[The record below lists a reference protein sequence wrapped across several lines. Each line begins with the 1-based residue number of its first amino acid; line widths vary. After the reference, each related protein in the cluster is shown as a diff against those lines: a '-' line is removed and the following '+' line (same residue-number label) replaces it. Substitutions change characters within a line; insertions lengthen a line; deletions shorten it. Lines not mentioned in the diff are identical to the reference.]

1 MNHQASTSFRMTIA
15 GLLTALAMMMPGL
28 PVAQSITEIS
38 HSVTGDGVVRVVAR
52 ASEAFSVPPASFS
65 IDEPARIIIDVAGSS
80 ALAGKTFEIGKN
92 GVRDIKVIESNG
104 RTRLVARLDRRQQY
118 EVTTAADSLVLD
130 IGAPASAA
138 AGASPAQVPSGLAAT
153 AGPASNRLSLNFQD
167 IEVRSVLQL
176 LADFTGLN
184 MVVSDTVQGNIT
196 LRLKDVHWEEA
207 LEIIMQTRGL
217 TSRRR
222 GNVIMVAPTE
232 EVARRE
238 QLEAESK
245 QKLEELE
252 PLQSR
257 LVRIKYA
264 RAEDLAALVK
274 SEANRL
280 MSPRGSVTVDER
292 TNTLLVHDTPTS
304 IRNIRD
310 LVRQLDYPVRQVLV
324 ESRVVIA
331 NDEFARELGV
341 KFGLSASDESGD
353 KYISIGG
360 TKPGGIETPDSGSF
374 INSGDAAGLM
384 VNLPS
389 LLGGV
394 EGGSLGL
401 VLGKVGSALLQLEL
415 TAMQQEGRGEI
426 VSAPRVITSDQRK
439 AVIKQG
445 LEIPYQESTSSGATN
460 VTFKEAVLKLEVT
473 PHITPDSKI
482 IMDLEITKDNPDY
495 TRARPGTPPPIDSRR
510 VMTTVRIDDGET
522 VVLGG
527 VFEQEKQ
534 TGQDKVPVLGDI
546 PAIGRLF
553 RRDTNRDLKRE
564 LLVFVTPKIL
574 KQSGGR

>member
-1 MNHQASTSFRMTIA
+1 
-15 GLLTALAMMMPGL
+15 
-28 PVAQSITEIS
+28 
-38 HSVTGDGVVRVVAR
+38 
-52 ASEAFSVPPASFS
+52 
-65 IDEPARIIIDVAGSS
+65 
-80 ALAGKTFEIGKN
+80 
-92 GVRDIKVIESNG
+92 
-104 RTRLVARLDRRQQY
+104 
-118 EVTTAADSLVLD
+118 
-130 IGAPASAA
+130 
-138 AGASPAQVPSGLAAT
+138 
-153 AGPASNRLSLNFQD
+153 
-167 IEVRSVLQL
+167 
-176 LADFTGLN
+176 

-207 LEIIMQTRGL
+207 LEIIMQTKGL

-232 EVARRE
+232 EVAIRE
-238 QLEAESK
+238 QLEAEAK

-252 PLQSR
+252 PLKSR

-304 IRNIRD
+304 IRNISD

>member
-1 MNHQASTSFRMTIA
+1 MTIA

-439 AVIKQG
+439 AV
-445 LEIPYQESTSSGATN
+445 
-460 VTFKEAVLKLEVT
+460 
-473 PHITPDSKI
+473 
-482 IMDLEITKDNPDY
+482 
-495 TRARPGTPPPIDSRR
+495 
-510 VMTTVRIDDGET
+510 
-522 VVLGG
+522 
-527 VFEQEKQ
+527 
-534 TGQDKVPVLGDI
+534 
-546 PAIGRLF
+546 
-553 RRDTNRDLKRE
+553 
-564 LLVFVTPKIL
+564 
-574 KQSGGR
+574 

>member
-28 PVAQSITEIS
+28 QVAQSITEIS

-118 EVTTAADSLVLD
+118 EVTAAADSLVLD

>member
-1 MNHQASTSFRMTIA
+1 MKQQVRTSGMTIA
-15 GLLTALAMMMPGL
+15 GLVTALALLL
-28 PVAQSITEIS
+28 PCLGAAQSITELS

-52 ASEAFSVPPASFS
+52 ASEAFSIPPASFS
-65 IDEPARIIIDVAGSS
+65 IDEPPRIIIDVAGSS
-80 ALAGKTFEIGKN
+80 ALAARTFEIGKN

-104 RTRLVARLDRRQQY
+104 RTRLVARLDRRQRY
-118 EVTTAADSLVLD
+118 EVTTRANSLVLD
-130 IGAPASAA
+130 IGAPAGAA
-138 AGASPAQVPSGLAAT
+138 AGATPGPVAGD
-153 AGPASNRLSLNFQD
+153 GPASDRLSLNFQD

-207 LEIIMQTRGL
+207 LEIILQTRGL

-238 QLEAESK
+238 QLEAEA
-245 QKLEELE
+245 QHKLEELE
-252 PLQSR
+252 PLKSR
-257 LVRIKYA
+257 LVRVKYA
-264 RAEDLAALVK
+264 RAVELAALVK

-280 MSPRGSVTVDER
+280 MSPRGSVSVDER

-341 KFGLSASDESGD
+341 KFGLSATDESGD
-353 KYISIGG
+353 KYISVGG
-360 TKPGGIETPDSGSF
+360 TKPGGIETPDSDSF
-374 INSGDAAGLM
+374 IDNGNAAGLM

-389 LLGGV
+389 VLGGV

-426 VSAPRVITSDQRK
+426 VSAPRIITSDQRK

-445 LEIPYQESTSSGATN
+445 LQIPYQENTSSGATN
-460 VTFKEAVLKLEVT
+460 VAFKEAVLKLEVT
-473 PHITPDSKI
+473 PHITPDNKI
-482 IMDLEITKDNPDY
+482 IMDLEITKDNADF
-495 TRARPGTPPPIDSRR
+495 TRTRPGTPPPIDSRR
-510 VMTTVRIDDGET
+510 VLTTVRIDDGET

-534 TGQDKVPVLGDI
+534 AGEEKIPILGDI
-546 PAIGRLF
+546 PALGRLF
-553 RRDTNRDLKRE
+553 RRDTNRDIKRE